1 MALPGLDRQFLRD
14 ARGLAETR
22 LMQTAVA
29 LEQSR
34 SAKGGKYADT
44 VASLSPEF
52 LAAVPTDP
60 FDGQPLR
67 YHKTATGYLLY
78 SIGPDLKDDGG
89 KPESGGKGD
98 LVFKIVT
105 VTE

>member
-1 MALPGLDRQFLRD
+1 LEKQIIRE
-14 ARGLAETR
+14 ARGLADIR
-22 LMQTAVA
+22 LMQTAIA

-34 SAKGGKYADT
+34 STKGGKYADKL
-44 VASLSPEF
+44 AALSPEF
-52 LAAVPTDP
+52 LATVPADP

-67 YHKTATGYLLY
+67 YRKTATGYQLY

-89 KPESGGKGD
+89 KRESSGKGD
-98 LVFKIVT
+98 LVFEIVS